1 MLIIIINN
9 QNLVHISKKIHNW
22 ITITNFIWRC
32 LIFLQEGKLVN
43 LKTMLTNTSLN
54 MMTRLLF
61 NKKYFSTKQ
70 FSTKEC
76 EEFNDFLTEE
86 LHLQGLFNVSDYVS
100 FLKPFDLQG
109 FLPRGKKI
117 HMKMD
122 RFFDKILHD
131 HQIDQK
137 ENVESKDFVDMLLS
151 SSRVDNYNYA
161 LDNNTIKGIINVIY
175 LM

>member
-1 MLIIIINN
+1 MFNI
-9 QNLVHISKKIHNW
+9 
-22 ITITNFIWRC
+22 
-32 LIFLQEGKLVN
+32 LQEGKLVN
-43 LKTMLTNTSLN
+43 LKTMLINTSLN

-86 LHLQGLFNVSDYVS
+86 LHF
-100 FLKPFDLQG
+100 QG

-131 HQIDQK
+131 HRIDQK
-137 ENVESKDFVDMLLS
+137 ENVESKDFVDMLFS
-151 SSRVDNYNYA
+151 SSRVDNYNYT
-161 LDNNTIKGIINVIY
+161 LDDNTIKGIINVI
-175 LM
+175 LILPHVNCT